1 MSIEELVDQ
10 IDDVLEQAVT
20 LPLSGGKLLVDGE
33 VIRRILD
40 DIRLNLPKDIR
51 QAERIVADRS
61 QIISDAKREA
71 ETTIRVAEERSKIM
85 VAKDEITRQAT
96 DRANDILTQAKMKAA
111 EMRKAANDYVDDL
124 MQRTDE
130 AIAMNLS
137 ELRKARQGIKA
148 SQRGDQHSDPKV

>member
-137 ELRKARQGIKA
+137 ELRKA
-148 SQRGDQHSDPKV
+148 QRGDQHSDPKI

>member
-1 MSIEELVDQ
+1 MVDQ

>member
-1 MSIEELVDQ
+1 MSIEELVDL

>member
-148 SQRGDQHSDPKV
+148 SQRSDQHSDSKI

>member
-1 MSIEELVDQ
+1 MVDQ

-148 SQRGDQHSDPKV
+148 SQRSDQHSDSKI